1 MTLKFDAE
9 KRAEKAT
16 SLPAFPVNLPDVRR
30 VVKEILSTFGSN
42 LIFKEYTTH
51 DITHIDDMLSTVG
64 WIIPEKTKEV
74 MSEGDWLMLV
84 LSIYFHDMGLIVTEQ
99 EFENRSKSSFEHFCK
114 EKLFS
119 GQGGDDYKSK
129 VDALDKG
136 HRDRFLYQEFVRHHH
151 ATRIKVWLSGDE
163 CFELGYCAAQIELI
177 DKLLSKLSPEFRADL
192 ALVCES
198 HNLDDI
204 EDTKKY
210 RQNHPYGN
218 SDSEEVNLQYIAAL
232 LRTIDLIQITKRRA
246 PSALYR
252 LIDPTDP
259 ISQQEWAKQNAV
271 TRVRAQLRKDEDG
284 AVAHNLQPDTIEV
297 FAQFENEAS
306 YFGLNS
312 YLRYANEQVRETY
325 QSLDKS
331 KKTASKEYHFPWRR
345 VDGTN
350 VVASGFEQ
358 EPFGFEIDQEKIL
371 DLLTGHTLY
380 NDSSVVVREL
390 LQNAVDAVRLQYFDT
405 KGGSEENGHISVEW
419 NTEKNELT
427 ITDNGTGM
435 SQYTIENHL
444 LKVGSSKYQDPKFRE
459 QNPNFT
465 PISRFGIG
473 VLTAFMVADKVEIT
487 TVSPDDEK
495 ARRISLRSVHGNY
508 LIKLLDKANDKVAKA
523 IGKHGTQFVLKFR
536 ASAKSMNLER
546 TLESYVL
553 FPRCEVTLKIDA
565 EDVIPV
571 GYSQPKDALEDY
583 LAKET
588 TIRRYGEEK
597 TVVRQVS
604 SGGITVAYAM
614 SYSSHYKDWQFVRV
628 SERTLQRRADTR
640 QAPTMTCVEG
650 IVVQTNLVGGFDRTL
665 LAVVNMTGK
674 AAPKTNV
681 ARSALETTGEFEEAI
696 STINRLLLD
705 AVEEECRRLV
715 EDEDYSLTWAVE
727 QMPFLMGP
735 IAGGS
740 GAEDGKVVA
749 SLKSKELNK
758 TRMFLAEE
766 KGQRTAISAESLKK
780 RGEFWMVD
788 SMLLTSTE
796 QFIRESKREIAR
808 SKLLSLVYGDDDN
821 SMEDQLVVPNVG
833 NSPIC
838 TSVIQESFDIAQFR
852 GMVNER
858 RLDVKWK
865 EKSERW
871 VPQIEIFRL
880 LIEADDFQNYELY
893 RHMTDSMERNVYGR
907 APTRNV
913 VFPATRDHISSEGL
927 EDFHGV
933 VALRSLYLLPGNP
946 VSDCIIDAPDDWKF
960 DVKRLRRL
968 YFNSLVAGAFSERYL
983 KDVSEGLAYLRKII
997 PEQLIESSTES
1008 LEACQQD
1015 WEAVGK
1021 LVTYDPFSWKQR
1033 NVDGIY
1039 RHMFQ

>member
-9 KRAEKAT
+9 KRADKAT
-16 SLPAFPVNLPDVRR
+16 DLPAFPVNLTDVRR

-51 DITHIDDMLSTVG
+51 DITHIDDMLATAD
-64 WIIPEKTKEV
+64 WIIPDKTKEI
-74 MSEGDWLMLV
+74 MSAGDWLMLV
-84 LSIYFHDMGLIVTEQ
+84 LSIYFHDMGLIVTEE
-99 EFENRSKSSFEHFCK
+99 EFANRSKSTFEHFCR

-119 GQGGDDYKSK
+119 GPGGDDYKSK
-129 VDALDKG
+129 VDALGDG
-136 HRDRFLYQEFVRHHH
+136 HRDRFLYQEFVRHNH
-151 ATRIKVWLSGDE
+151 ATRIKVWLNGE
-163 CFELGYCAAQIELI
+163 KCFELGYCAAQIELI

-204 EDTKKY
+204 EDIKKY

-297 FAQFENEAS
+297 FAQFENETS

-312 YLRYANEQVRETY
+312 YLRYANEQVRATY

-331 KKTASKEYHFPWRR
+331 KKTATKDYRFPWRR
-345 VDGTN
+345 VDDTN

-390 LQNAVDAVRLQYFDT
+390 TQNAVDAVRLQFFGT
-405 KGGSEENGHISVEW
+405 SGGSEENGSISVEW
-419 NTEKNELT
+419 NSEKNELT

-435 SQYTIENHL
+435 SQYVIENHL

-459 QNPNFT
+459 QNPDFT

-487 TVSPDDEK
+487 TVSPEDEK

-508 LIKLLDKANDKVAKA
+508 LIKLLDKSTDQIAKK
-523 IGKHGTQFVLKFR
+523 IGQHGTQFVLRFR
-536 ASAKSMNLER
+536 ASAKSMNLQR
-546 TLESYVL
+546 TLSSYVL
-553 FPRCEVTLKIDA
+553 FPRCSVTLRVDEE
-565 EDVIPV
+565 EDVSIGFARP
-571 GYSQPKDALEDY
+571 QDALEDY
-583 LAKET
+583 LSKELT
-588 TIRRYGEEK
+588 VRRFGEEK
-597 TVVRQVS
+597 TVVREVTS
-604 SGGITVAYAM
+604 NGITIAYAM
-614 SYSSHYKDWQFVRV
+614 SFSSHYKDWQFVRLPDRSFV
-628 SERTLQRRADTR
+628 RESEAHI
-640 QAPTMTCVEG
+640 APTMSCVEG
-650 IVVQTNLVGGFDRTL
+650 IVVQNNVVGGFDRSL

-674 AAPKTNV
+674 SAPKTNV

-705 AVEEECRRLV
+705 AVEAECDRLV
-715 EDEDYSLTWAVE
+715 TEEDYSLTWAVE
-727 QMPFLMGP
+727 QMPYLMGP
-735 IAGGS
+735 IAGFLRNDENKTVS
-740 GAEDGKVVA
+740 NI
-749 SLKSKELNK
+749 KSTELNK
-758 TRMFLAEE
+758 TKMFLAEE
-766 KGQRTAISAESLKK
+766 KGERTSISADKLKK
-780 RGEFWMVD
+780 RKEFWMVD

-808 SKLLSLVYGDDDN
+808 SSLLSLVYGDDEG
-821 SMEDQLVVPNVG
+821 SMEQSLVVPNVG
-833 NSPIC
+833 NAPIC
-838 TSVIQESFDIAQFR
+838 TSVIQESFDISFFR
-852 GMVNER
+852 GVPQER
-858 RLDVKWK
+858 RLDAKWEVKDD
-865 EKSERW
+865 RW
-871 VPQIEIFRL
+871 ISQDEVFRQL
-880 LIEADDFQNYELY
+880 TEADDFQHYEMY
-893 RHMTDSMERNVYGR
+893 RQMSEMTNERHTFHLSRRTVML
-907 APTRNV
+907 PLTSEK
-913 VFPATRDHISSEGL
+913 ISWDGL
-927 EDFHGV
+927 ESAHGV
-933 VALRSLYLLPGNP
+933 AALRSLYLLPNNSVTRAITDAGEGWRQ
-946 VSDCIIDAPDDWKF
+946 DIDL
-960 DVKRLRRL
+960 LRRT
-968 YFNSLVAGAFSERYL
+968 YFNCLIAEVSVQRNFKDSSEAI
-983 KDVSEGLAYLRKII
+983 SFIRKFI
-997 PEQLIESSTES
+997 PEQLAESSRVA
-1008 LEACQQD
+1008 LEACQKD
-1015 WEAVGK
+1015 WDDIGK
-1021 LVTYDPFSWKQR
+1021 IDVYDPFAWQQR
-1033 NVDGIY
+1033 PLDTLY
-1039 RHMFQ
+1039 RFT